1 MTAEDFEQEA
11 ATLRTPLTVVA
22 LHYLHSQ
29 EDAED
34 IVQDVLVRLWR
45 MVGELHPPMA
55 PLAKVL
61 TRNLCVDRIRR
72 QSKATIVEMDADGK
86 GKALRETLC
95 TEAHHPEQDTA
106 LRLQQAMEQLT
117 PKQQLVVQLRHTEG
131 MSTADMARLTGDS
144 EAALRQTLCRA
155 RQAMRKWYLQH
166 NGE

>member
-1 MTAEDFEQEA
+1 MTAEYFEQEA

-86 GKALRETLC
+86 GKALRETLS
-95 TEAHHPEQDTA
+95 TEASPPEQDTA

-117 PKQQLVVQLRHTEG
+117 PKQQLVVRLRHTEG
-131 MSTADMARLTGDS
+131 MSTANMARLTGDS